1 MKTTIKLQYQPSS
14 QDNREGRLYYQLIR
28 GRCVK
33 QISTSYV
40 IGNEEW
46 DPVNQCVKLSQ
57 DDSLRKQHLISIR
70 CCVQWDI
77 HQLEKLIKEF
87 EKMGLPYQLSHLM
100 NAFQQLS
107 QKHSLF
113 VFMENLVEE
122 YRKRGQFRT
131 SETYLTTLNS
141 FKRFRKDED
150 VMLEEI
156 HSDLLLLYEGYLKL
170 QGVSQN
176 TICFYMHRLRAV
188 YNRAVEQGLIEQHFP
203 FKKVKISMER
213 TMKRAIPVH
222 YIRKLKNLDLDNSFS
237 LSFARDIFLFSFY
250 TRGMSFVDIAYLQK
264 KDLQNGILTYR
275 RKKTGQKLQ
284 IHWENCMQ
292 QIVHQHSAEKES
304 SFLFSIIKDPEK
316 DYRRQYQNALMRIN
330 RNLKKI
336 GEQIGLPIPLTMY
349 VARHSWATIA
359 RSEGIPL
366 SVISEGM
373 GHDNEK
379 TTQIYL
385 ASIENAVVDRANRK
399 ILKLVE

>member
-141 FKRFRKDED
+141 FKRFRKNED

-170 QGVSQN
+170 QEVSQN

-292 QIVHQHSAEKES
+292 QIVHQHSADKES
-304 SFLFSIIKDPEK
+304 LFLFSIIKDPEK
-316 DYRRQYQNALMRIN
+316 DHRRQYQNALMRIN

-336 GEQIGLPIPLTMY
+336 GEQLGLPIPLTMY